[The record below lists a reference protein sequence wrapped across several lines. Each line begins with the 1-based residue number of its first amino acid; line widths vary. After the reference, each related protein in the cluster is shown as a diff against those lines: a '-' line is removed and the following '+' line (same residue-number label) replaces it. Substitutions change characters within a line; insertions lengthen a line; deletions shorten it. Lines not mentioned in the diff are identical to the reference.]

1 MRASEFISEVSAITK
16 PTDDPSDYA
25 FGASMNTFKK
35 YIQTAINTYNADVQ
49 KAQKILP
56 PYKYQEEY
64 SPEAGLEK
72 FQGYLT
78 KYLQDRSA
86 GLFNASQPDFTKVL
100 NSYFGGS
107 ITPPSTQP
115 IPDETYVTSKLRN
128 AVGTAISTGAKAAG
142 RGIATG
148 AKAAGRGIATGAKAA
163 GRGLATGATAVGK
176 GLKTAAGNIAGSIKN
191 AYNNASRPQEES
203 KYSQYESV
211 NLFEDFKGFK
221 FDPKKGIIANTDIEI
236 LARTLTQLWYEKR
249 RLKTSQTG
257 GAKSGTVR
265 NATKDL
271 AKHIGLD
278 LDNPSVLQ
286 TLSNILD
293 NPSSEAELKKRLFRN
308 VPPIKK
314 PTA

>member
-16 PTDDPSDYA
+16 PTDDPTDYA
-25 FGASMNTFKK
+25 FGASMNAFKK

-72 FQGYLT
+72 FQGYLA

-86 GLFNASQPDFTKVL
+86 GLFNASQQDFTKVL

-107 ITPPSTQP
+107 FTPPSTQP
-115 IPDETYVTSKLRN
+115 IPDETYVTSKLRS

-148 AKAAGRGIATGAKAA
+148 ATAASKGIAK
-163 GRGLATGATAVGK
+163 GATAVGK

-191 AYNNASRPQEES
+191 AYNNASKPKEES
-203 KYSQYESV
+203 KNSQYESV
-211 NLFEDFKGFK
+211 NLLEDFKGFT

-249 RLKTSQTG
+249 RLKTLQTSG
-257 GAKSGTVR
+257 SGSGTVR
-265 NATKDL
+265 NATKEL

-286 TLSNILD
+286 NLSNILD
-293 NPSSEAELKKRLFRN
+293 NPSSTAELKKRLFRN

-314 PTA
+314 SAA